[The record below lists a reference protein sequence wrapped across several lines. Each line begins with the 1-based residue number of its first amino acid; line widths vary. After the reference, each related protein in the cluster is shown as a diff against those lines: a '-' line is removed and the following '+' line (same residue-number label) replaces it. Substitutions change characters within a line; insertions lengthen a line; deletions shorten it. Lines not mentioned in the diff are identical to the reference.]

1 MGIRA
6 ANSNNPMHNAL
17 RNYSIT
23 KVQQRMME
31 MKIKEFREKMTAEQI
46 EMLYERSFT
55 IKTMPKKKVRAN
67 ADKVVDRYTFRD
79 WR

>member
-1 MGIRA
+1 
-6 ANSNNPMHNAL
+6 
-17 RNYSIT
+17 
-23 KVQQRMME
+23 
-31 MKIKEFREKMTAEQI
+31 MKINEFKEKMTAEQI

-55 IKTMPKKKVRAN
+55 IKTMPKKKVRLN